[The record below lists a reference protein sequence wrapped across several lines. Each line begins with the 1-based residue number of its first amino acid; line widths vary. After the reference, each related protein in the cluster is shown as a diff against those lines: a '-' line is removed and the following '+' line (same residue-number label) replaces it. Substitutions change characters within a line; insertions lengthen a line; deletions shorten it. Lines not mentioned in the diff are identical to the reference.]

1 MKLSNLIFTFILA
14 LITSLSLQSQS
25 SSAHVISIHDDEGSY
40 HIEYNDGEVTLL
52 KIDGVTIQEND
63 YPLYQHLFEKH
74 KPQPQDEHEVTL
86 VNPRETD
93 LQVSLHK
100 ALKSYL
106 TEKVG
111 MDTKKYK
118 FKLTRKYIKVNGKK
132 LNKEILKECIN
143 IFEELAGEPLTK
155 DSHFEVKVTPNSRS
169 ISLSIED

>member
-25 SSAHVISIHDDEGSY
+25 NVREIVIENDEENIYIKIEDGS
-40 HIEYNDGEVTLL
+40 VTEL
-52 KIDGVTIQEND
+52 KIDGNNIKEND
-63 YPLYQHLFEKH
+63 YPLYQHLLEKYESRTH
-74 KPQPQDEHEVTL
+74 EEQEVTL
-86 VNPRETD
+86 ANPRETD

-106 TEKVG
+106 AEKAG

-143 IFEELAGEPLTK
+143 IFEELAEEPLTK